1 MRPIEH
7 VIEAPISMR
16 LGRRDPT
23 AIHPIDDLMCN
34 LTRATQ
40 I

>member
-7 VIEAPISMR
+7 VIETTVSMR

-23 AIHPIDDLMCN
+23 VIHPIYDLICD
-34 LTRATQ
+34 LT
-40 I
+40 